1 MKILIL
7 KTLQKAQTIGN
18 IWCTDENG
26 TVADVTMTSDMSK
39 KLTVNG
45 LKDGAKVEVSSDNEN
60 AVTATYADGEVTL
73 TSKTVT
79 GMEKS
84 DCNS

>member
-1 MKILIL
+1 M
-7 KTLQKAQTIGN
+7 KTLQKAQQSEISGAQTK
-18 IWCTDENG
+18 NG

-60 AVTATYADGEVTL
+60 AVTAAYADGEVTL
-73 TSKTVT
+73 TSKTSNRN
-79 GMEKS
+79 GKS